1 MMKVTYFALGDPK
14 KIKYFDRLSKLT
26 YINHRGKIIEIEN
39 NENKKVLVKI
49 FSQKILKILLVD
61 GVQF

>member
-1 MMKVTYFALGDPK
+1 MKVTYFASGDPK

-39 NENKKVLVKI
+39 NENKKVLENFI
-49 FSQKILKILLVD
+49 S
-61 GVQF
+61 